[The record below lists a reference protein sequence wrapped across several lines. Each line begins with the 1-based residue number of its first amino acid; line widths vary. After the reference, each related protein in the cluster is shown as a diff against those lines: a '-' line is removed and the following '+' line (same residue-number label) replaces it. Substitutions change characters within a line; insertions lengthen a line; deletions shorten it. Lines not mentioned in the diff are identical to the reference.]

1 MKLVIPNPNPGPLYL
16 SVRDVPAETHPAP
29 GEQLLTD
36 AEYQAAADSWQSSI
50 VPQIVTPRQ
59 LRKALNAAGLRA
71 TVEAAVAAAPQ
82 DVRDEWEYA
91 LEIRR
96 DYPLMTAMAAQL
108 GMTDAQLDDL
118 FRAAAQL

>member
-1 MKLVIPNPNPGPLYL
+1 MSLYRRTDTGEIREIEPDYL
-16 SVRDVPAETHPAP
+16 AALPEAKRALWEAYTPPAP
-29 GEQLLTD
+29 EPEPD
-36 AEYQAAADSWQSSI
+36 P
-50 VPQIVTPRQ
+50 VPEAVTPRQ
-59 LRKALNAAGLRA
+59 IRKALNASGLRA

-108 GMTDAQLDDL
+108 GMTDAQIDDL